1 MELKTVFDIPDHIYA
16 GILKG
21 KYVRTGG
28 VIQGAAGTPE
38 AGNVVM
44 WLREISSGPLPSD
57 SLMKSSPFLPNA
69 LGMAGSVASILNLG
83 ATVCFGIKI
92 LKKLGSVE
100 QKMDHLDQK
109 TDHLQQT
116 TELGFA
122 SVLNQLGAIE
132 QKADHLQWT
141 VELGFASVLN
151 QLDRLAEYHE
161 AEIIAELKTAAELSW
176 TAQFLEPDSQQRIFR
191 IEQALAMAAK
201 SLEKLTVLAKNSLND
216 NIENFRRGAMLRN
229 ADESVI
235 SNLQR
240 LRQAILALSLRA
252 SIHAEAGDFKS
263 CSQRLENLHREFK
276 SLFIEFGHAFFRG
289 RGKGLIYD
297 DLLNKSWKG
306 VISPQRVD
314 IWSRRFD
321 RKTKGIFNILEEFR
335 GTNVT
340 MTSIDKDRPWAY
352 STMKN
357 IPVFCDLLD
366 GIYEDLERLEGHLAE
381 YKNAASQ
388 DLSVHE
394 YRKMLE
400 IKEIQEEENLAF
412 LVKK

>member
-44 WLREISSGPLPSD
+44 WLREISPGPLPSD
-57 SLMKSSPFLPNA
+57 SLMKNNSFLPNA

-83 ATVCFGIKI
+83 ATVCFGMKI
-92 LKKLGSVE
+92 LNKLGSVE

-191 IEQALAMAAK
+191 IEQALGIIVK
-201 SLEKLTVLAKNSLND
+201 TLEKITILAQNNLDD
-216 NIENFRRGAMLRN
+216 NIEYFRSTSGGIGMAGE
-229 ADESVI
+229 AVI
-235 SNLQR
+235 SNLRR

-276 SLFIEFGHAFFRG
+276 NLFIEFGYAFFRG
-289 RGKGLIYD
+289 KGRRFIYD
-297 DLLNKSWKG
+297 DLLNKCWKG
-306 VISPQRVD
+306 VISPQKVD
-314 IWSRRFD
+314 ILSKRFD
-321 RKTKGIFNILEEFR
+321 PKTNGICNIIEEFR
-335 GTNVT
+335 EAKGVIPIQRDV
-340 MTSIDKDRPWAY
+340 SWSD

-357 IPVFCDLLD
+357 FPVFCDLLD

-400 IKEIQEEENLAF
+400 IKEIQGEEKLAF
-412 LVKK
+412 LIEK